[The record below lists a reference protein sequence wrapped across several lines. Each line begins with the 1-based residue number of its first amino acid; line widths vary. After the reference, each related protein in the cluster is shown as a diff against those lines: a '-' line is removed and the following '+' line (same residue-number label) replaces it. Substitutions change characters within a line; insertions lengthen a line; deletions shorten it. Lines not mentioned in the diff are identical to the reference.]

1 MSGGESSGVLDD
13 PNAVDDEEE
22 ANRSMFVDWTEDY
35 EDENEFHIPNRI
47 GFSTV
52 DWGNGKA
59 GFVAGKLKKKD
70 RKAGKFN
77 KADLMVRH

>member
-1 MSGGESSGVLDD
+1 MSGGESGGVLDD
-13 PNAVDDEEE
+13 PNAVDEEEE

-47 GFSTV
+47 GFSTL